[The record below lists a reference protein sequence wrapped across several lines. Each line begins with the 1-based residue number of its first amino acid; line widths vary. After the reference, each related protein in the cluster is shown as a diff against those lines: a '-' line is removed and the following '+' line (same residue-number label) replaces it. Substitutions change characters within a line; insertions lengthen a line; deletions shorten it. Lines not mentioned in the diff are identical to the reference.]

1 MAHLH
6 TARILWESNT
16 DDFTRNQ
23 YSRAHHWSFDGGQTV
38 LASSSPHVVRVPFS
52 DPAGI
57 DPEEALVAAISSCHM
72 LTFLYHAAKGG
83 FAVER
88 YEDNAEGLMGK
99 IEEGRLAV
107 TRCTLK
113 PNVTFA
119 GKAPTRAEL
128 DHLHHLAHEE
138 CFIANSVKTE
148 IICEPQGV

>member
-16 DDFTRNQ
+16 DNFTKNQ

-38 LASSSPHVVRVPFS
+38 LASSSPSVVRVPLS
-52 DPAGI
+52 DPQGI

-83 FAVER
+83 FAVQR

-99 IEEGRLAV
+99 NDEGRLAI

-113 PNVTFA
+113 PLVQFA
-119 GKAPTRAEL
+119 GRQPTRSEL
-128 DHLHHLAHEE
+128 DHLHHLAHEG

-148 IICEPQGV
+148 INCEPQDV

>member
-16 DDFTRNQ
+16 DDFTKNQ

-72 LTFLYHAAKGG
+72 LTFLYHAAKKG
-83 FAVER
+83 FSVQR

-99 IEEGRLAV
+99 VGDGRFAV

-113 PNVTFA
+113 PLVQFI
-119 GKAPTRAEL
+119 GKQPTREEL

-148 IICEPQGV
+148 IICEPQSV

>member
-16 DDFTRNQ
+16 EDFTKNQ

-38 LASSSPHVVRVPFS
+38 LASSSPNVVRVPFS

-83 FAVER
+83 FSVLR
-88 YEDNAEGLMGK
+88 YEDNAEGQMAK
-99 IEEGRLAV
+99 NDEGRLAI
-107 TRCTLK
+107 TRCILK
-113 PNVTFA
+113 PLVEF
-119 GKAPTRAEL
+119 KDKQPSRAEL
-128 DHLHHLAHEE
+128 DHLHHLAHED

>member
-1 MAHLH
+1 MALLH

-16 DDFTRNQ
+16 EDFTKNQ

-38 LASSSPHVVRVPFS
+38 LASSSPSVVRVPLS
-52 DPAGI
+52 DPAGV

-72 LTFLYHAAKGG
+72 LTFLYYAAKGG
-83 FAVER
+83 FSVLR
-88 YEDNAEGLMGK
+88 YEDNAEGQMAK
-99 IEEGRLAV
+99 NEQGRLAI

-113 PNVTFA
+113 PMIQF
-119 GKAPTRAEL
+119 KDKQPSRAEL

>member
-16 DDFTRNQ
+16 GDFTKNQ

-38 LASSSPHVVRVPFS
+38 LASSSPNVVRVPFS

-57 DPEEALVAAISSCHM
+57 DPEEAMVAAISSCHM
-72 LTFLYHAAKGG
+72 LTFLYYAAKGG
-83 FAVER
+83 FSVQR
-88 YEDNAEGLMGK
+88 YEDNAEGLMAKNGD
-99 IEEGRLAV
+99 GRFAI

-113 PNVTFA
+113 PLVTFT
-119 GKAPTRAEL
+119 GKEPTRPEL

-148 IICEPQGV
+148 IICEPQGI

>member
-1 MAHLH
+1 MDHCY

-16 DDFTRNQ
+16 DDFTKNQ

-38 LASSSPHVVRVPFS
+38 LASSSPNSVRVPYS

-72 LTFLYHAAKGG
+72 LTFLYLAAKRG
-83 FAVER
+83 FAVLR
-88 YEDNAEGLMGK
+88 YEDNAEGVMTK
-99 IEEGRLAV
+99 IEQGRFAV
-107 TRCTLK
+107 TRCTIK
-113 PNVTFA
+113 PLVQFK
-119 GKAPTRAEL
+119 GRQPTREEL

-138 CFIANSVKTE
+138 CYIANSVKTE

>member
-6 TARILWESNT
+6 TARVLWESNS
-16 DDFTRNQ
+16 DDFTKNT

-38 LASSSPHVVRVPFS
+38 LASSSPSVVRVPFS

-57 DPEEALVAAISSCHM
+57 DPEEALVASISSCHM

-83 FAVER
+83 FSVLR
-88 YEDNAEGLMGK
+88 YEDNAEGVMAK
-99 IEEGRLAV
+99 NNEGRLAI
-107 TRCTLK
+107 TRVTLK
-113 PNVTFA
+113 PLIEF
-119 GKAPTRAEL
+119 KDKQPSRAEL
-128 DHLHHLAHEE
+128 DHLHHLAHED

>member
-38 LASSSPHVVRVPFS
+38 LASSSPGVVRVPFS

-57 DPEEALVAAISSCHM
+57 DPEEALVAAIASCHM
-72 LTFLYHAAKGG
+72 LTFLHQAAKAG
-83 FAVER
+83 FAVQR
-88 YEDNAEGLMGK
+88 YEDNAEGLMAK
-99 IEEGRLAV
+99 NEQGRLAI
-107 TRCTLK
+107 TRCTIK
-113 PNVTFA
+113 PLIRFA
-119 GKAPTRAEL
+119 GREPSRAEL

-138 CFIANSVKTE
+138 CFIANSVRTE
-148 IICEPQGV
+148 IICEPQSV

>member
-6 TARILWESNT
+6 TAHVLWESNT
-16 DDFTRNQ
+16 PDFVKNT

-38 LASSSPHVVRVPFS
+38 LASSSPSVVRVPFS

-72 LTFLYHAAKGG
+72 LTFLYYAAKGG
-83 FAVER
+83 FTVAR

-99 IEEGRLAV
+99 NAQGRIAV

-113 PNVTFA
+113 PNVTFT

-128 DHLHHLAHEE
+128 DHLHHVAHEE
-138 CFIANSVKTE
+138 CFIANSVTTE

>member
-16 DDFTRNQ
+16 EDFTKNQ

-38 LASSSPHVVRVPFS
+38 LASSSPNVVRVPYS
-52 DPAGI
+52 DPTGI

-83 FAVER
+83 FSVLR
-88 YEDNAEGLMGK
+88 YEDNAEGVMGK
-99 IEEGRLAV
+99 NSDGRLAI

-113 PNVTFA
+113 PLVQFT
-119 GKAPTRAEL
+119 GKEPSRAEL

>member
-16 DDFTRNQ
+16 QDFTKNQ

-52 DPAGI
+52 DPSGI

-72 LTFLYHAAKGG
+72 LTFLYYAAKGG
-83 FAVER
+83 FTVLR
-88 YEDNAEGLMGK
+88 YEDNAEGAMGK
-99 IEEGRLAV
+99 TAEGRLAV

-113 PNVTFA
+113 PAVQF
-119 GKAPTRAEL
+119 KDRQPTPGEL
-128 DHLHHLAHEE
+128 DHLHHVAHEE

>member
-16 DDFTRNQ
+16 GDFTKNQ

-38 LASSSPHVVRVPFS
+38 LASSSPSVVRVPFS
-52 DPAGI
+52 DPTGI

-72 LTFLYHAAKGG
+72 LTFLYLAAKGG
-83 FAVER
+83 FAVQR
-88 YEDNAEGLMGK
+88 YEDNAEGLMAKNG
-99 IEEGRLAV
+99 EGRLAI

-113 PNVTFA
+113 PLVTFT
-119 GKAPTRAEL
+119 GKEPTRPEL
-128 DHLHHLAHEE
+128 DRLHHLAHEE

>member
-1 MAHLH
+1 MAHH

-16 DDFTRNQ
+16 GDFQKNQ

-38 LASSSPHVVRVPFS
+38 LASSSPSVVRVPFS

-57 DPEEALVAAISSCHM
+57 DPEEALVASISSCHM

-88 YEDNAEGLMGK
+88 YEDNAEGVMAK
-99 IEEGRLAV
+99 NAEGRLAI
-107 TRCTLK
+107 TRVTLK
-113 PNVTFA
+113 PLVEF
-119 GKAPTRAEL
+119 KDKQPSRAEL
-128 DHLHHLAHEE
+128 DHLHHLAHED

>member
-16 DDFTRNQ
+16 EDFTKNQ

-38 LASSSPHVVRVPFS
+38 LASSSPSVVRVPLS
-52 DPAGI
+52 DPAGV

-72 LTFLYHAAKGG
+72 LTFLYYAAKGG
-83 FAVER
+83 FSVLR
-88 YEDNAEGLMGK
+88 YEDNAEGQMAK
-99 IEEGRLAV
+99 NEQGRLAI

-113 PNVTFA
+113 PMIQF
-119 GKAPTRAEL
+119 KDKQPSRAEL

>member
-6 TARILWESNT
+6 TARVLWESNT
-16 DDFTRNQ
+16 GDFVKNT

-38 LASSSPHVVRVPFS
+38 LASSSPSVVRVPFS

-57 DPEEALVAAISSCHM
+57 DPEEALVASISSCHM
-72 LTFLYHAAKGG
+72 LTFLYYAAKGG
-83 FAVER
+83 FSVSR

-99 IEEGRLAV
+99 NEEGRLAI

-113 PNVTFA
+113 PLVTFT
-119 GKAPTRAEL
+119 GKEPTRPEL
-128 DHLHHLAHEE
+128 DHLHHVAHEE

>member
-16 DDFTRNQ
+16 ADFTKNQ

-57 DPEEALVAAISSCHM
+57 DPEEAMVAAISSCHM
-72 LTFLYHAAKGG
+72 LTFLYLAAKAG
-83 FAVER
+83 FAIER

-99 IEEGRLAV
+99 NAQGRIAI
-107 TRCTLK
+107 TRCTIK
-113 PNVTFA
+113 PKIQFV
-119 GKAPTRAEL
+119 GKVPTRAEL
-128 DHLHHLAHEE
+128 DHLHHQAHED
-138 CFIANSVKTE
+138 CFIANSVTTE
-148 IICEPQGV
+148 IVCEPQDV